1 MSMVLGLAT
10 IHLRLP
16 ENNTLKGK
24 RKILKSML
32 GKMKNT
38 FNVSAAEIGDNDTHR
53 KSEIGCAMVGNDAAH
68 INSKLDKLINMV
80 DDMGLAEIVDTQIEI
95 MHC

>member
-1 MSMVLGLAT
+1 MVLGLLT
-10 IHLRLP
+10 ISLRLP

-24 RKILKSML
+24 RKILKSIL

-38 FNVSAAEIGDNDTHR
+38 FNVSAAEIGENDTHR
-53 KSEIGCAMVGNDAAH
+53 KSDLGCAMVGNDSAY
-68 INSKLDKLINMV
+68 INSKLDKIINMI

>member
-1 MSMVLGLAT
+1 MSLIIGFGK
-10 IHLRLP
+10 IILRLP

-24 RKILKSML
+24 RKIIKSIL

-38 FNVSAAEIGDNDTHR
+38 FNVSAAEIGENDTHR
-53 KSEIGCAMVGNDAAH
+53 KSELGFSMVGNNSAH

-80 DDMGLAEIVDTQIEI
+80 DDMGMAEIVDTQIEI

>member
-1 MSMVLGLAT
+1 MGMVLGLAT
-10 IHLRLP
+10 ISLRLP

-24 RKILKSML
+24 RKILKSIL

-38 FNVSAAEIGDNDTHR
+38 FNVSAAEIGENDTHR

-68 INSKLDKLINMV
+68 INSKMDKLINLV
-80 DDMGLAEIVDTQIEI
+80 DDMGLAEMIDSQIEI

>member
-1 MSMVLGLAT
+1 MVIGFGT
-10 IHLRLP
+10 ISLRLP

-24 RKILKSML
+24 RKIIKSIL

-38 FNVSAAEIGDNDTHR
+38 FNVSAAEVDYNDVHR
-53 KSEIGCAMVGNDAAH
+53 KAEIGFSMVGNETGH
-68 INSKLDKLINMV
+68 INSKMDKLINMV
-80 DDMGLAEIVDTQIEI
+80 DDSGIAELIDTQIEI

>member
-1 MSMVLGLAT
+1 MSMVIGFGT
-10 IHLRLP
+10 ISLRLP

-24 RKILKSML
+24 RKIIKSIL

-38 FNVSAAEIGDNDTHR
+38 FNVSAAEVDYNDIHR
-53 KSEIGCAMVGNDAAH
+53 KSEIGFSMVGNETGH
-68 INSKLDKLINMV
+68 INSKMDKLINMV
-80 DDMGLAEIVDTQIEI
+80 DDSGLAELIDTQIEI

>member
-1 MSMVLGLAT
+1 MVIGIGT
-10 IHLRLP
+10 ISLRLP

-24 RKILKSML
+24 RKIIKSIL

-38 FNVSAAEIGDNDTHR
+38 FNVSAAEVGENDVHR
-53 KSEIGCAMVGNDAAH
+53 RSEIGFSMVGNETGH

-80 DDMGLAEIVDTQIEI
+80 DDTGLAELVDTQIEI
-95 MHC
+95 IHF